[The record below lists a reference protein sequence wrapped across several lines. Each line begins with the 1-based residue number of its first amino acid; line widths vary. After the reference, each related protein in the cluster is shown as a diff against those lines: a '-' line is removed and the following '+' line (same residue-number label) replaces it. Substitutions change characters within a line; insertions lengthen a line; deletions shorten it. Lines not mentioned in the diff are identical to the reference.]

1 MGMEHIST
9 DHWRHCCVL
18 ENVSG
23 DLVQPKPSSSTLILC
38 TYVTSEQK
46 PMKLITDMRELE
58 KVLDVSAFKM

>member
-1 MGMEHIST
+1 M
-9 DHWRHCCVL
+9 
-18 ENVSG
+18 VS
-23 DLVQPKPSSSTLILC
+23 SSSTLILC